1 MEGTI
6 RNKRAS
12 AMEAEKNIRTVLNW
26 ENVSESSKEFKEVAR
41 SIEKEFQ
48 KEDSTSKKAAAE
60 NADADVVEN
69 ADEDDESCDEEEDSD
84 DSDSYESSFVV
95 SDDEEIEEEE
105 WTPKKRVR
113 VQPTMTL
120 DIHNLLAEALAFR
133 QARGIESMDL
143 EDTVEQMLKTEWQL
157 DASMINNGI
166 PDFVFEEFK
175 TKCEGRTMF
184 TKDFI
189 AKLRTN
195 NNTTTN

>member
-1 MEGTI
+1 MIDWEPILDATAAVLAARVAILLAALAVDWLVGEPDI
-6 RNKRAS
+6 LWRRVPHPVVLFGRAISFMDKRL
-12 AMEAEKNIRTVLNW
+12 NIRRGVTG
-26 ENVSESSKEFKEVAR
+26 K
-41 SIEKEFQ
+41 
-48 KEDSTSKKAAAE
+48 
-60 NADADVVEN
+60 
-69 ADEDDESCDEEEDSD
+69 
-84 DSDSYESSFVV
+84 
-95 SDDEEIEEEE
+95 
-105 WTPKKRVR
+105 
-113 VQPTMTL
+113 
-120 DIHNLLAEALAFR
+120 FR